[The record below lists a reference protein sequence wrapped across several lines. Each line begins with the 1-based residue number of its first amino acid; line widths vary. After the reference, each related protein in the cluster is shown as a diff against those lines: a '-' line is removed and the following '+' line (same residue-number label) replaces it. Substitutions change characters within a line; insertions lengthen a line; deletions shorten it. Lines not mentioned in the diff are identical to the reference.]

1 MNVDKRKLGYT
12 RDSEEFRTNTQRLA
26 QFAEA
31 VGDTNPDHRAG
42 RIAPPVFHHVPVIQ
56 SMVEVLKAVSSGFLI
71 HGEQDFAY
79 HQPIV
84 PGQRLRSRSSLVGMR
99 NSSAGVLFLVRS
111 ETLDHGGQP
120 VCTQRATCLVQ
131 NERIPEDVGEAHPA
145 RPTVPRNGA
154 PEVSA
159 SQIDD
164 QQTLR
169 YAEAARDY
177 SPYTLDAAAAKAL
190 GLPAPIVH
198 GMCTLALI
206 ARSVVDR
213 ACRGDTRRL
222 RRLGCRFS
230 YPLYVKPGQELR
242 TRLWTGPG
250 TAAFEAEDREGN
262 LVVKN
267 GFAEVAS

>member
-1 MNVDKRKLGYT
+1 VSVEKGRIGYF

-42 RIAPPVFHHVPVIQ
+42 RIASPVFHHVPVMQ
-56 SMVEVLKAVSSGFLI
+56 SMVEVLKTIASGFLL
-71 HGEQDFAY
+71 HGEHDFVY

-84 PGQRLRSRSSLVGMR
+84 PGQRLHSQSRLVGIR
-99 NSSAGVLFLVRS
+99 NSGAGAQFLVRS
-111 ETLDHGGQP
+111 ETRTHHGEP

-131 NERIPEDVGEAHPA
+131 EQ
-145 RPTVPRNGA
+145 TVPEELGETHLAKPTISRNGRS
-154 PEVSA
+154 EVSRF
-159 SQIDD
+159 SIDD

-177 SPYTLDAAAAKAL
+177 SPYTLDAAAANAM
-190 GLPAPIVH
+190 GLPTAIVH

-206 ARSVVDR
+206 ARSVVDGP
-213 ACRGDTRRL
+213 CGGNPRRL

-230 YPLYVKPGQELR
+230 HPLYVEPGQEIR
-242 TRLWTGPG
+242 VELWRAPG
-250 TAAFEAEDREGN
+250 TVAFEAQDHNRN

-267 GFAEVAS
+267 GFAEVLA

>member
-1 MNVDKRKLGYT
+1 VSDEKGSIGYT

-42 RIAPPVFHHVPVIQ
+42 RIASPVFHHVPVMQ
-56 SMVEVLKAVSSGFLI
+56 SMVEVLKAVASGFLI
-71 HGEQDFAY
+71 HGEQDFVY

-84 PGQRLRSRSSLVGMR
+84 PGQRLYSRSRLVGIR
-99 NSSAGVLFLVRS
+99 NSGAGALFLVHS
-111 ETLDHGGQP
+111 ETRTHDGEA
-120 VCTQRATCLVQ
+120 VCTQRAACLVQ
-131 NERIPEDVGEAHPA
+131 GREVPEDLGEAHPGTPA
-145 RPTVPRNGA
+145 ISRNGTPA
-154 PEVSA
+154 ISTF
-159 SQIDD
+159 SIND

-177 SPYTLDAAAAKAL
+177 SPYTLDANAAKML
-190 GLPAPIVH
+190 GLPGAIVH

-206 ARSVVDR
+206 ARSVVDG
-213 ACRGDTRRL
+213 ACGGDTRQL

-230 YPLYVKPGQELR
+230 HPLYVEPGQEMQVR
-242 TRLWTGPG
+242 QWRAPG
-250 TAAFEAEDREGN
+250 TVAFEAHDRRGN

-267 GFAEVAS
+267 GFAEVAA

>member
-1 MNVDKRKLGYT
+1 VNVDKRKLGYT

-42 RIAPPVFHHVPVIQ
+42 RIAPPVFHHVPVMQ

-111 ETLDHGGQP
+111 ETLDRGGQP

-131 NERIPEDVGEAHPA
+131 NERIP
-145 RPTVPRNGA
+145 
-154 PEVSA
+154 
-159 SQIDD
+159 
-164 QQTLR
+164 
-169 YAEAARDY
+169 
-177 SPYTLDAAAAKAL
+177 
-190 GLPAPIVH
+190 
-198 GMCTLALI
+198 
-206 ARSVVDR
+206 
-213 ACRGDTRRL
+213 
-222 RRLGCRFS
+222 
-230 YPLYVKPGQELR
+230 
-242 TRLWTGPG
+242 
-250 TAAFEAEDREGN
+250 
-262 LVVKN
+262 
-267 GFAEVAS
+267 